1 MELTDEQIQ
10 FLANVLHKIRTD
22 TGVKLQYGKLKRLEI
37 KEAIDNGEAVKNYR
51 TDWIYS
57 TRSKMVDLLEEEVK
71 RFNDAYQH
79 DRISMADMMDV
90 VANLMELLKQASADY
105 ARKVAKAKDPSEGRS

>member
-1 MELTDEQIQ
+1 MTLTDEQIQ

-22 TGVKLQYGKLKRLEI
+22 NNIKIQYGKLKRLEI
-37 KEAIDNGEAVKNYR
+37 KEAIDNGEFVKNYR
-51 TDWIYS
+51 TDWIYA
-57 TRSKMVDLLEEEVK
+57 TRSKMVDLLEVEVG

-90 VANLMELLKQASADY
+90 VANLMELLKKASADY
-105 ARKVAKAKDPSEGRS
+105 AAKLTKEKKGSEGLS